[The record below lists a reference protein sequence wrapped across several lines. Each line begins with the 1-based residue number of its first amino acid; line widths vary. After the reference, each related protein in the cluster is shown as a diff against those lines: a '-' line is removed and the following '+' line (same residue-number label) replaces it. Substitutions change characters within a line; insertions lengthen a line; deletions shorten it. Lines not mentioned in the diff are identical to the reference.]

1 MKKNLKKILI
11 LLILFVLAVAGY
23 FTWSW
28 MQLREDGAVYT
39 SIEDAN
45 LPVAYVNIL
54 GRRMNELDGFVED
67 SQKAAGRG
75 DLTLLPADRKLS
87 VTIDKLDSQITGM
100 QYEIRSLD
108 GERLV
113 ERTTLDHWEQSGED
127 PEPSDGGKRIPL
139 NDCDHDGKAP
149 GDLFLHARDVA
160 AGEPCAGDGRS
171 GGVLF

>member
-1 MKKNLKKILI
+1 
-11 LLILFVLAVAGY
+11 
-23 FTWSW
+23 
-28 MQLREDGAVYT
+28 
-39 SIEDAN
+39 
-45 LPVAYVNIL
+45 
-54 GRRMNELDGFVED
+54 
-67 SQKAAGRG
+67 
-75 DLTLLPADRKLS
+75 
-87 VTIDKLDSQITGM
+87 M

-113 ERTTLDHWEQSGED
+113 ERTTLDHWNSQGKSFCGASD

-139 NDCDHDGKAP
+139 NDCDRDGKAP